1 VVFSIGYCQS
11 SDTVVFSIGS
21 CQSSD
26 SLVFSI
32 GSCQSSDSWV
42 FSIGSCNSSDSV
54 VFSIGSCQSSDTVVF
69 SIGSCQSSD
78 TVVFSIGY
86 CPPTVWYFGFLISL
100 IIHNNI
106 ENIKLDGKIYSF
118 YSVHA
123 VMGFVISHLAGPT
136 MPVQLP
142 FSRNNYVCLC

>member
-1 VVFSIGYCQS
+1 MLSWTVEIEILGRLHKYTATLPTILQSWITGY
-11 SDTVVFSIGS
+11 TVCDCANHDMWKPFNQISLVLSIGS

-26 SLVFSI
+26 S
-32 GSCQSSDSWV
+32 
-42 FSIGSCNSSDSV
+42 V
-54 VFSIGSCQSSDTVVF
+54 VFSIGY
-69 SIGSCQSSD
+69 CQSSD